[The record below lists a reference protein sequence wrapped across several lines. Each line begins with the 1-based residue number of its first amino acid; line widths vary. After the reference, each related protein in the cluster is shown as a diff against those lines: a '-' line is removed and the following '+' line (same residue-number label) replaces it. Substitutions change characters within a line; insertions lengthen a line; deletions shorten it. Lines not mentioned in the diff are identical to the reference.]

1 MKQVIITKCRN
12 GEIIFL
18 PKTYSV
24 FNSVKKAK
32 DYARKELN
40 ANTINY
46 KLFVNKKLKT
56 EMVNF

>member
-12 GEIIFL
+12 GGNIFL

-24 FNSVKKAK
+24 FHSVKEAK